1 MAHEARLIGAGDRS
15 ASASDSRYAPA
26 SEADV
31 TRLVLENPLA
41 WVVSTTAD
49 EWRATPLPLR
59 PEGAGADEPI
69 AALLGHF
76 ARSNPHAD
84 LVRRQSRALVL
95 FTGVQGYISP
105 SWLHDRT
112 QAPTWNYATI
122 QYAVDIQLMA
132 DDIGPHGVLGDLV
145 GAIESGRPSAWSPA
159 EMGARY
165 ELLAQRIIAFRAVI
179 QERRVRFK
187 LGQDERDDVFHDIV
201 AALEAE
207 GATRLSAWMKRANA
221 TRSRC

>member
-1 MAHEARLIGAGDRS
+1 MAREARLIGAGDHGV
-15 ASASDSRYAPA
+15 SASDSRYAPA

-59 PEGAGADEPI
+59 PEGAGADAPI
-69 AALLGHF
+69 TALLGHF
-76 ARSNPHAD
+76 ARANPHAD

-95 FTGVQGYISP
+95 FTGVEGYISP
-105 SWLHDRT
+105 SWLRDRT

-122 QYAVDIQLMA
+122 QYAVDIQLMP
-132 DDIGPHGVLGDLV
+132 DEIGPHGVLGDLV
-145 GAIESGRPSAWSPA
+145 GAMESGRPNAWSPV
-159 EMGARY
+159 EMGSRY
-165 ELLAQRIIAFRAVI
+165 ELLAQRIIAFRAFI
-179 QERRVRFK
+179 QQRRVRFK
-187 LGQDERDDVFHDIV
+187 LGQDERDDVFNAIV

-207 GATRLSAWMKRANA
+207 GQTRLCAWMKRANA
-221 TRSRC
+221 FRPRC

>member
-1 MAHEARLIGAGDRS
+1 MAREARLSGAGDHSVS
-15 ASASDSRYAPA
+15 AADSRYAPA

-59 PEGAGADEPI
+59 PEGARADEPI

-76 ARSNPHAD
+76 ARSNPHVD
-84 LVRRQSRALVL
+84 LVRRRPRALAL

-105 SWLHDRT
+105 SWLRDRT

-122 QYAVDIQLMA
+122 QYVVDIQFMA

-145 GAIESGRPSAWSPA
+145 GAMESGRPNAWSPA

-165 ELLAQRIIAFRAVI
+165 EMLAQRIIAFRAVI

-187 LGQDERDDVFHDIV
+187 LGQDERDDVFRDIV
-201 AALEAE
+201 AALETERAPQ
-207 GATRLSAWMKRANA
+207 LCAWMKRANG
-221 TRSRC
+221 TPPRC

>member
-1 MAHEARLIGAGDRS
+1 MAHEARLIGAGDHS
-15 ASASDSRYAPA
+15 VSTSDSRYAPA

-41 WVVSTTAD
+41 WVVSTTSD

-59 PEGAGADEPI
+59 PEGAGAVEPI
-69 AALLGHF
+69 TALLGHF

-122 QYAVDIQLMA
+122 QYAVDIQLLP
-132 DDIGPHGVLGDLV
+132 DNVGPHGVLSDLV
-145 GAIESGRPSAWSPA
+145 GAMESGRPNAWSPA

-165 ELLAQRIIAFRAVI
+165 ELLTQRIIAFRAVI
-179 QERRVRFK
+179 QERRVGFK
-187 LGQDERDDVFHDIV
+187 LGQEERDDVFHDIV
-201 AALEAE
+201 AAHEADGE
-207 GATRLSAWMKRANA
+207 TQLCAWMKRANA
-221 TRSRC
+221 ARPRR

>member
-1 MAHEARLIGAGDRS
+1 MGVGDHS
-15 ASASDSRYAPA
+15 VSASDSRYAPA

-69 AALLGHF
+69 TVLLGHF

-84 LVRRQSRALVL
+84 LVREQSRALVL

-105 SWLHDRT
+105 SWLHDHT

-145 GAIESGRPSAWSPA
+145 GAMESGRPNAWSPA

-179 QERRVRFK
+179 QERRIRFK

-201 AALEAE
+201 AALESE
-207 GATRLSAWMKRANA
+207 GATRLSAWMKRANT